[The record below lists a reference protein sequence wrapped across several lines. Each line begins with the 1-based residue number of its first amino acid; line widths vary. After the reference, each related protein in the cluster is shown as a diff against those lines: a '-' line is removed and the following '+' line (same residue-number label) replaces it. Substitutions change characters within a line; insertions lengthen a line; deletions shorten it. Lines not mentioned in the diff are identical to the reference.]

1 MIIPT
6 PNPPSPLDPANG
18 VNPLEKE
25 HSLRLVWEELQVQ
38 LRVAVATKDVLALEG
53 GAPSPLPRRR
63 RAVMMDI
70 TVDGSLATAVHP
82 EAMMMPEPMMMIA
95 RQRGTN
101 RPDTFK
107 TEIEMVAVNAVGN
120 KSRAETIEVRSDH
133 AREARARKTAAP
145 RTHPTF
151 APLPKT
157 SAGPRR

>member
-1 MIIPT
+1 M
-6 PNPPSPLDPANG
+6 
-18 VNPLEKE
+18 
-25 HSLRLVWEELQVQ
+25 Q

-63 RAVMMDI
+63 PAVMMDI
-70 TVDGSLATAVHP
+70 TVDGSPATAVHP
-82 EAMMMPEPMMMIA
+82 EAMMMPEAMMTIA

-107 TEIEMVAVNAVGN
+107 TEIEMVAVNAVVGN

-145 RTHPTF
+145 PTHPTF
-151 APLPKT
+151 APPPKT
-157 SAGPRR
+157 SAVPRR

>member
-1 MIIPT
+1 MQRR
-6 PNPPSPLDPANG
+6 A
-18 VNPLEKE
+18 
-25 HSLRLVWEELQVQ
+25 
-38 LRVAVATKDVLALEG
+38 AVAPKDVLAPEG

-82 EAMMMPEPMMMIA
+82 EAMMMPEATMMIA
-95 RQRGTN
+95 RRRGTN
-101 RPDTFK
+101 RPDTFR
-107 TEIEMVAVNAVGN
+107 TEIEMVAVNAVGGN

-133 AREARARKTAAP
+133 ARGARARKTAAP

-157 SAGPRR
+157 SAVPRR